1 MEQKSA
7 EYQYSILIDILAEM
21 VTSYLI
27 KNKDNNH
34 VNDKKGEIK
43 NAN

>member
-1 MEQKSA
+1 MEQNSA

-21 VTSYLI
+21 VTSYLT
-27 KNKDNNH
+27 KSKSKNH
-34 VNDKKGEIK
+34 VNDKKGEDN